1 MNTHIPVFTGL
12 RIVVC
17 DKYTDLNVTMY
28 FYLKLPQTA
37 SSGQFEIL
45 RSLIQ

>member
-12 RIVVC
+12 RIV
-17 DKYTDLNVTMY
+17 YTDLNVTMY